1 MGRRGATGA
10 RRRGGTRGE
19 FSICSTS
26 MYASPCDHPIHTYI
40 HPPTYPSTYIQTHP
54 TDPPSASHAAR
65 PPGDFR
71 PHGANITEDE
81 QLSGKTA
88 FGAVGTKMDPSRV
101 AEEER
106 LKRAAVQGG
115 SLGGAKDG
123 SVQGGSKFSG
133 LGEEGA

>member
-1 MGRRGATGA
+1 M
-10 RRRGGTRGE
+10 
-19 FSICSTS
+19 
-26 MYASPCDHPIHTYI
+26 SPIPQLTN
-40 HPPTYPSTYIQTHP
+40 
-54 TDPPSASHAAR
+54 PPSATHAAR
-65 PPGDFR
+65 PAGELR
-71 PHGANITEDE
+71 PHGTNITEDE

-106 LKRAAVQGG
+106 VKRAAVQGG
-115 SLGGAKDG
+115 SLGGGKDG

>member
-1 MGRRGATGA
+1 
-10 RRRGGTRGE
+10 
-19 FSICSTS
+19 
-26 MYASPCDHPIHTYI
+26 MYPSRHIYLH
-40 HPPTYPSTYIQTHP
+40 TYPSEIHVYPIPQLTNS
-54 TDPPSASHAAR
+54 PSATHAAR
-65 PPGDFR
+65 PAGELR
-71 PHGANITEDE
+71 PHGTNITEDE

-106 LKRAAVQGG
+106 VKRAAVQGG
-115 SLGGAKDG
+115 SLGGGKDG